1 MGLDLGD
8 DMKTRSEPGES
19 LRDIVESAVQSAL
32 RTNRN
37 RVTFSF
43 NPAAVKADDLAEVC
57 ADLQKQYPGLKEI
70 VPSRVDG
77 NAIAYLNEKPGKA
90 KKFLL
95 SFTTAEL

>member
-1 MGLDLGD
+1 MGLDIGD
-8 DMKTRSEPGES
+8 DIRTKDEPGDS

-32 RTNRN
+32 RISHN
-37 RVTFSF
+37 RVTISF
-43 NPAAVKADDLAEVC
+43 NPAAVKAGDLDAVC
-57 ADLQKQYPGLKEI
+57 ADLQKQYPALKEI

-95 SFTTAEL
+95 RFTTAEI